1 MSPRVFGLMVVR
13 NAVDLIE
20 VNLRHHFE
28 AGLERM
34 LVLDN
39 GSRDGTRE
47 RLDELALQLP
57 VDVEDDLGP
66 YRQADLT
73 NRLAYEAR
81 LQGAE
86 WALPIDADE
95 FFVAEPGLP
104 AAVTGSSAGA
114 LSIEVLNFVQ
124 RHARHRPSARGL
136 LTMDHRAQR
145 TLPQAEA
152 QYHVGVGE
160 WSIVEVAWH
169 RKLIVRLS
177 EADLDRNRSPHAPQS
192 GRPDRPDRRDRL
204 PACPAAGSLG
214 DRRASADRAPDR
226 RGRRRQRHCLAKP
239 RPRRRRRRGR
249 SAVARE
255 LQPRRPPGGRRPAPR
270 PGPRPAPAR
279 RRRTPPAPPRSA
291 RWPPHPHRERRSNRH
306 GRSAGAAAGTDPGR
320 VRRADGDQPGGDP
333 RGDRVRRRRHVR
345 PRRRQPRR
353 PPDLGRSAPAAHR
366 GRRPRDLIRR
376 DRRLERRGCGDHG
389 QRRTLPSVPRVH
401 GARHRDRRAAVRAGR
416 GPPIL
421 GRPRRGCGPRG
432 DRAHRSDRLRTRARL
447 AHSHRIALR
456 RSPGA
461 RHRVL
466 SRLRALRLLR
476 WRRDPERL
484 PHRRRGER
492 PRRRAPR
499 QRRHQRHRRVTR
511 RVAAHDRERRAGAH
525 RPRPCDDRRRDARQA
540 GRVRALQLPQAPG
553 DRRLVARLLPGRPDR
568 VAAPA
573 GPTSPRP
580 AGAGAFTRA
589 PRRLRRD
596 RHPRP
601 ATACRPGGRVGTCRP
616 RRCGGGGRRELGSRC
631 SRSTRGGD
639 RRPRRAAAAG
649 AKPRPRRVAR
659 GRNRARRRGAD
670 PAPGRGGGARPRRAR
685 RPAARARRAPR
696 GGRGDRDRARAGR
709 RGRAQRWRPR
719 A

>member
-57 VDVEDDLGP
+57 VDVGVDLGP

-86 WALPIDADE
+86 WVLPIDADE

-114 LSIEVLNFVQ
+114 LSIEVINFVQ

-177 EADLDRNRSPHAPQS
+177 EATWIGTGAHTLRNPAGPIDPTDEIVCLHAPLRARS
-192 GRPDRPDRRDRL
+192 AIAERALTARR
-204 PACPAAGSLG
+204 
-214 DRRASADRAPDR
+214 DR
-226 RGRRRQRHCLAKP
+226 RGRRRQRHRLAKP

-255 LQPRRPPGGRRPAPR
+255 LEPRRPPGGRRPAPR

-291 RWPPHPHRERRSNRH
+291 R
-306 GRSAGAAAGTDPGR
+306 
-320 VRRADGDQPGGDP
+320 
-333 RGDRVRRRRHVR
+333 
-345 PRRRQPRR
+345 
-353 PPDLGRSAPAAHR
+353 
-366 GRRPRDLIRR
+366 
-376 DRRLERRGCGDHG
+376 
-389 QRRTLPSVPRVH
+389 
-401 GARHRDRRAAVRAGR
+401 
-416 GPPIL
+416 
-421 GRPRRGCGPRG
+421 
-432 DRAHRSDRLRTRARL
+432 
-447 AHSHRIALR
+447 
-456 RSPGA
+456 
-461 RHRVL
+461 
-466 SRLRALRLLR
+466 
-476 WRRDPERL
+476 
-484 PHRRRGER
+484 
-492 PRRRAPR
+492 
-499 QRRHQRHRRVTR
+499 
-511 RVAAHDRERRAGAH
+511 
-525 RPRPCDDRRRDARQA
+525 
-540 GRVRALQLPQAPG
+540 
-553 DRRLVARLLPGRPDR
+553 
-568 VAAPA
+568 
-573 GPTSPRP
+573 
-580 AGAGAFTRA
+580 
-589 PRRLRRD
+589 
-596 RHPRP
+596 
-601 ATACRPGGRVGTCRP
+601 
-616 RRCGGGGRRELGSRC
+616 
-631 SRSTRGGD
+631 
-639 RRPRRAAAAG
+639 
-649 AKPRPRRVAR
+649 
-659 GRNRARRRGAD
+659 
-670 PAPGRGGGARPRRAR
+670 
-685 RPAARARRAPR
+685 
-696 GGRGDRDRARAGR
+696 
-709 RGRAQRWRPR
+709 
-719 A
+719 